1 MFGSRPRHGTG
12 IHMVDGSLLIVELVR
27 ERDQTQLHHAVRL
40 PLSGIRHLG
49 QLADEECC
57 LEFAEALECARD
69 ELNVSFDSAYIA
81 FDGPATFLKRRAR
94 VSTNDRRAREHL
106 RWEAEQFLPDAA
118 EEFAIDFL
126 LSGRHGFIVAVR
138 RASIELIGSAFGRA
152 GLESPGL
159 DIVPFAL
166 CNALEASGLGTTH
179 GYEALVDVGSSGAE
193 FALLHNGR
201 LRDVWTCPW
210 GPVPGIAEEEDEETG
225 ASSVGLFEDGEP
237 NDAESGAGLP
247 SPTAETVACLQQG
260 LEQAA
265 AEVGPEHEL
274 QRLWLTGPAA
284 GEGWLETLSAH
295 VGPPVLLLDPLG
307 ALAPPAEPDAEA
319 AEELQGSD
327 LAAAAGLAFRA
338 LAE

>member
-1 MFGSRPRHGTG
+1 
-12 IHMVDGSLLIVELVR
+12 MVEGALLVVELVR
-27 ERDQTQLHHAVRL
+27 ERSQTRVDNAARL
-40 PLSGIRHLG
+40 PLSQMRHLG
-49 QLADEECC
+49 QLADGECC
-57 LEFAEALECARD
+57 REFSEALECARD
-69 ELNVSFDSAYIA
+69 ELGIGFDRTYIA
-81 FDGPATFLKRRAR
+81 FDGPAAFLKRRAR

-106 RWEAEQFLPDAA
+106 HWEAEQFLPDAA

-126 LSGRHGFIVAVR
+126 LSGRHGFIVATR
-138 RASIELIGSAFGRA
+138 RASIELIGTAFGRA
-152 GLESPGL
+152 GLRPPGF

-179 GYEALVDVGSSGAE
+179 GCEALVEVGRSGAE

-210 GPVPGIAEEEDEETG
+210 GPVPSISGEDEETETP
-225 ASSVGLFEDGEP
+225 SVGLFEDGGP
-237 NDAESGAGLP
+237 DDDESGRGWAR
-247 SPTAETVACLQQG
+247 PTSETVVCLQRG

-265 AEVGPEHEL
+265 AELGPDHEM

-284 GEGWLETLSAH
+284 GEGWLETLSGQ
-295 VGPPVLLLDPLG
+295 VGPPVLLLDPL
-307 ALAPPAEPDAEA
+307 AAIAPPTEPDAEET
-319 AEELQGSD
+319 EELQGPG